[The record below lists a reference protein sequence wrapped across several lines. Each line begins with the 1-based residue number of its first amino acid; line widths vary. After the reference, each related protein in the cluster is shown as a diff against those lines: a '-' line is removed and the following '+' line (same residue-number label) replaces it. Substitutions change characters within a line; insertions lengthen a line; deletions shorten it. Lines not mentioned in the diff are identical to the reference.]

1 MSWLIFTVPNREIY
15 TMRHSEILFSQLLR
29 DLMGRS
35 LLMDKQAQEKRSQCK
50 VWKSD
55 KVLWWEWQTT
65 SDIGNFTGIWILFRS
80 QEWPRITR
88 CDTQLF
94 WAHISTHCQDRE
106 STVPHS
112 SLVSG
117 DLPSKAP
124 TIIPFIYVEWILL
137 GLDFPHKI
145 TWEVIEL
152 TVALM
157 CMCLKNRN
165 G

>member
-1 MSWLIFTVPNREIY
+1 MCWLIFTVPNREIY

-55 KVLWWEWQTT
+55 KILWWEWQTT
-65 SDIGNFTGIWILFRS
+65 SDIGNYTGIWILFRS